1 MTTTLKC
8 PYDDGV
14 MRYDRV
20 THRYVL
26 TKEGVFQ
33 ILGINLDDYIPVAD
47 TANQSRCADIALN
60 EVSEDVYDYLY
71 EDCMN
76 IAWRRFELAKSPAR
90 RQDVQEMLLRQI
102 RYVCQ
107 SGSLRDASGVNL
119 PKNQYIDGFVLKE
132 RNVGRA
138 VKSYAENVGLKYIG
152 MFGGVAPSYE
162 EGDY

>member
-1 MTTTLKC
+1 MSNALQY

-14 MRYDRV
+14 MRYDYV
-20 THRYVL
+20 AHRYVL

-47 TANQSRCADIALN
+47 TANQSRCADIALA

-76 IAWRRFELAKSPAR
+76 IAWRRYELAKVPER
-90 RQDVQEMLLRQI
+90 RHDIQEMLLRQI

-119 PKNQYIDGFVLKE
+119 PKNQYLDGFVLKE

-138 VKSYAENVGLKYIG
+138 VKSYAENAGLKYVG
-152 MFGGVAPSYE
+152 MFGGYAPSYE
-162 EGDY
+162 EGKY